1 MKDGLFSGRHG
12 DEEGVFAHLM
22 ERLPIAFV
30 YKGAKVKETSSG
42 RTGVCI
48 MNPDSDTD
56 VKVRANSPMAIGIN
70 NNQHV
75 SESKA
80 GAVFWRRHLG

>member
-1 MKDGLFSGRHG
+1 
-12 DEEGVFAHLM
+12 M

-56 VKVRANSPMAIGIN
+56 VKVRTNEPNGNWQQQQQPPAR
-70 NNQHV
+70 
-75 SESKA
+75 
-80 GAVFWRRHLG
+80 F

>member
-1 MKDGLFSGRHG
+1 
-12 DEEGVFAHLM
+12 M

-56 VKVRANSPMAIGIN
+56 VKVRANEPNGNWQQQQQQQPAR
-70 NNQHV
+70 
-75 SESKA
+75 
-80 GAVFWRRHLG
+80 F

>member
-56 VKVRANSPMAIGIN
+56 VKVRTYEQPNGN
-70 NNQHV
+70 WQHQQP
-75 SESKA
+75 A
-80 GAVFWRRHLG
+80 RF